1 MYEFHDEFT
10 DYSFFDYFSLAY
22 FYAELV
28 LIDLYVSK
36 IDGQQEGIVPQ
47 KYYNRMLLNA
57 CLAKLLGGFK

>member
-1 MYEFHDEFT
+1 MYDFHDEFT

-28 LIDLYVSK
+28 LIDLYVTS
-36 IDGQQEGIVPQ
+36 IEGPGIVSQ

-57 CLAKLLGGFK
+57 YFAKLLGGIK